1 MLWSHIPPSHRH
13 PFRPSPQL
21 ADTFLKACSDAYS
34 TLVARQKAIK
44 NKASEMDKKG
54 RASQADDLIQ
64 FRQLRAQ
71 VPRLSEPLSR
81 PI

>member
-1 MLWSHIPPSHRH
+1 
-13 PFRPSPQL
+13 
-21 ADTFLKACSDAYS
+21 
-34 TLVARQKAIK
+34 VARQKAIK

-71 VPRLSEPLSR
+71 VPRLSEPLSE
-81 PI
+81 PLSKPLSKPL

>member
-1 MLWSHIPPSHRH
+1 M
-13 PFRPSPQL
+13 
-21 ADTFLKACSDAYS
+21 KACSDAYS

-71 VPRLSEPLSR
+71 VPRHIPLYS
-81 PI
+81 PPSI

>member
-1 MLWSHIPPSHRH
+1 
-13 PFRPSPQL
+13 
-21 ADTFLKACSDAYS
+21 LKACSDAYS